1 MTWNLDSALITT
13 FTLVRDNFMAF
24 FAVALLFT
32 APTLLIGFVDDGF
45 AVTLVVGVIANILL
59 TVSLTIGA
67 AQALAGARPG
77 FAVLV
82 QQINRPD
89 LGKLLALGVVQHV
102 VIMLGLIA
110 LIAPGLYVLSLWMV
124 AMPAIIVERLTV
136 GGALDRSAAL
146 TRDRRWLVL
155 GVFVLVAIPAILV
168 VEILGALTGMVIVTW
183 LLEAALSTVLVSLTV
198 VLMPRCAARRR
209 ARPGRDRRRSG
220 LARSLHKPAPL
231 AKAAADVRR
240 HPAIGMRAA
249 GSRPSLRR
257 GV

>member
-1 MTWNLDSALITT
+1 MTWNLDTALITT

-32 APTLLIGFVDDGF
+32 APMLLIGFVDGEF
-45 AVTLVVGVIANILL
+45 AVTLVVGVVANVLL

-67 AQALAGARPG
+67 IQALAGARP
-77 FAVLV
+77 ASPSWCS
-82 QQINRPD
+82 RSAPPD
-89 LGKLLALGVVQHV
+89 LGRLLGLGIVQHV

-146 TRDRRWLVL
+146 TRERRWLVL
-155 GVFVLVAIPAILV
+155 GVFVLVAIPAILA

-198 VLMPRCAARRR
+198 VFYALL
-209 ARPGRDRRRSG
+209 RSEKEG
-220 LARSLHKPAPL
+220 TTPAQI
-231 AKAAADVRR
+231 AAAL
-240 HPAIGMRAA
+240 
-249 GSRPSLRR
+249 S
-257 GV
+257 

>member
-45 AVTLVVGVIANILL
+45 VVTLVVGVIANILL

-82 QQINRPD
+82 QQIRRPD
-89 LGKLLALGVVQHV
+89 LGKLLALGVVQHGDHAGSDRAHRTWP
-102 VIMLGLIA
+102 LRA
-110 LIAPGLYVLSLWMV
+110 QSLD
-124 AMPAIIVERLTV
+124 
-136 GGALDRSAAL
+136 GGYAGHHRRATDRGRSARPQRGVDPRPA
-146 TRDRRWLVL
+146 VAGL

-183 LLEAALSTVLVSLTV
+183 LLEAALD
-198 VLMPRCAARRR
+198 
-209 ARPGRDRRRSG
+209 RPGRPDVVLYASLRGEKKDTTPALSPPVCY
-220 LARSLHKPAPL
+220 LLHKPFPP